1 MNTRAG
7 IYALSLS
14 LWHGMKI
21 VRIRL
26 HHSHL
31 SAIYR
36 SSFKGRTI
44 DFTPPS
50 GGSVLW
56 PPQSGAQGRTKG
68 GKDEVRKAVL
78 QDVLL

>member
-21 VRIRL
+21 VRVRL

-36 SSFKGRTI
+36 ASFKGRTV
-44 DFTPPS
+44 DLTPPS